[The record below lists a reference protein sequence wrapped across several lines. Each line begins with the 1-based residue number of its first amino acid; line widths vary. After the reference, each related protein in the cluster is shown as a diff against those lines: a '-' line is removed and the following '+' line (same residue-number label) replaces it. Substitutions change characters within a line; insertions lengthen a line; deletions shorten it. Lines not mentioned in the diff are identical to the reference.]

1 MTTTATLRSLRL
13 IGRTDFTRLT
23 GSRGEIFYDS
33 VNNTLRVFDSV
44 QTGGVSLAKADL
56 TNISNSAF
64 AAKAATA
71 GVGGGSGGVQ
81 TGVAGR
87 IAYYPSNGTQVND
100 LTALTWLDD
109 STNTLVLSGV
119 IDITGQKNRIRF
131 HWDTLA
137 DLTEEVSPAD
147 YHGMVAHV
155 HDTGKL
161 YYAHA
166 GAWVRP
172 AQAISLLQ
180 PTP

>member
-71 GVGGGSGGVQ
+71 GVGGGSGEDRCCGILRLLRRDTRHGSASVAFSHKRAELDPCRALRSGDA
-81 TGVAGR
+81 TGSF
-87 IAYYPSNGTQVND
+87 P
-100 LTALTWLDD
+100 AL
-109 STNTLVLSGV
+109 G
-119 IDITGQKNRIRF
+119 
-131 HWDTLA
+131 
-137 DLTEEVSPAD
+137 
-147 YHGMVAHV
+147 
-155 HDTGKL
+155 
-161 YYAHA
+161 
-166 GAWVRP
+166 
-172 AQAISLLQ
+172 
-180 PTP
+180 